1 MLPNWKQSWNVV
13 KKFPKKDLGIFPEKK
28 RTLQMNE
35 PFTFCMLGKFGT
47 KPKQKRF
54 EKQTHQNKEKQIQW
68 TFDQNHMR

>member
-1 MLPNWKQSWNVV
+1 VV

-54 EKQTHQNKEKQIQW
+54 EKQTHQNKEKQIQ
-68 TFDQNHMR
+68 